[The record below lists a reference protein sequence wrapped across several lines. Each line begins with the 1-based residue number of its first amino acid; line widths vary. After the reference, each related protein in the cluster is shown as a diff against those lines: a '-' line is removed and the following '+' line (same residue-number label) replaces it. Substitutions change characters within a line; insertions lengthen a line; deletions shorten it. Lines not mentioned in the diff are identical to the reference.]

1 MAHFDGRVAGVK
13 YLPLSEHFGV
23 GCIDFQASRCQCQEM
38 MVENRSARFPDSV
51 SYFVWLILGVV
62 ILAAFVIYEVSLSGP
77 MTETNSAQTSAH
89 RSNVIPDRVDPANG
103 QSQPSPQGPTG
114 PINTTTGGASA
125 ANPQGETPAGMQA
138 APQGSSEKN
147 VAPPK

>member
-1 MAHFDGRVAGVK
+1 M
-13 YLPLSEHFGV
+13 
-23 GCIDFQASRCQCQEM
+23 
-38 MVENRSARFPDSV
+38 ENRSARSPRFG
-51 SYFVWLILGVV
+51 SYLVWLILGVV
-62 ILAAFVIYEVSLSGP
+62 ILAAIVIYEGGLGLSGP

-89 RSNVIPDRVDPANG
+89 RNNVIPDRVDPANA

-114 PINTTTGGASA
+114 PINTATGGAPA
-125 ANPQGETPAGMQA
+125 ASPQGETPAGMQA